1 MFLWFSNEG
10 QSTPRT
16 GQPEG
21 PQQCR
26 KRNWFNCITL
36 VSKAKQLSSE
46 AISTE
51 DERRRKIVGHSLI
64 LILKILQSK
73 RFPPTNLHLPS
84 PQTLRHF
91 SLGTNFPE
99 QSTGSETQQV
109 FKRHFSGKESWMNT
123 EKNIQKKWFG
133 ITLFA
138 REKDTEKRKERW
150 N

>member
-51 DERRRKIVGHSLI
+51 DERRKIVGHSLI

-91 SLGTNFPE
+91 SLGTIFPE

-109 FKRHFSGKESWMNT
+109 LKRHFSGKESWM
-123 EKNIQKKWFG
+123 KKWYSEYS
-133 ITLFA
+133 
-138 REKDTEKRKERW
+138 EKVIW
-150 N
+150 NYSIC